1 MDDEGKGSEHVG
13 QPVNNHV
20 LSPPH
25 ALKPGDKAT
34 VFVAYFPS
42 WTYCKHKKLGR
53 GLAMVYRASF
63 LGFLYVLQV
72 RKGGEPGN
80 RATVYKS
87 AQEQAARVRVCN

>member
-13 QPVNNHV
+13 KPVNNHV

-42 WTYCKHKKLGR
+42 WTYSKHQKIGQGSGY
-53 GLAMVYRASF
+53 GLWSLITGLSVCTTSKERW
-63 LGFLYVLQV
+63 G
-72 RKGGEPGN
+72 
-80 RATVYKS
+80 
-87 AQEQAARVRVCN
+87 ARE